1 MRRKRITTTTDHNPD
16 GWPLAPYD
24 HGYPGVHR
32 CGSILART
40 IDGQRACQQ
49 IAVWRIRTR
58 GRNFQRTGYY
68 CDSDLPDDD
77 GPAAA

>member
-1 MRRKRITTTTDHNPD
+1 MTCKRTTTTTDHSAG

-32 CGSILART
+32 CGSILARALN
-40 IDGQRACQQ
+40 GQRACQQ

-58 GRNFQRTGYY
+58 GRNYQRTGYY
-68 CDSDLPDDD
+68 CDDDLPDD